1 MWRFRL
7 SDSLML
13 SCEGFFSLGPCRVL
27 IQQAGLLE
35 EDGEST
41 KNHIQEAMQSSQLLI
56 VQTQ

>member
-1 MWRFRL
+1 
-7 SDSLML
+7 ML
-13 SCEGFFSLGPCRVL
+13 SCEGFFSLGPCRVF